1 MEIIKMPK
9 VGNTVETCLISAW
22 NVKEGDF
29 VNKGDLL
36 FSFETD
42 KTQIEQKSEVSGYVL
57 KLLYEV
63 GDEVPVFAVVAL
75 IGKLGED
82 ISNYENKT
90 LEVNLNDSQ
99 PLIENQ
105 VVQNNN
111 DNENLSSQQFF
122 ASPRAI
128 NLAQDLNVN
137 LSDIKKT
144 SGVNNRIISNDV
156 EKYYNEQADSVTQF
170 SKEENNLS
178 LTENKNKTNFTPVT
192 KTIAYSQ
199 VRKVIKKQMTLS
211 LSQAS
216 QVSVSSNVDATRLV
230 DIYKRLKNVSEVKIT
245 INDLI
250 IYALS
255 RVALEFKEVNSV
267 TNEDSYDTFN
277 YVSVSLA
284 VDRGEGLFVPV
295 IKYAS
300 EMTLSEIALASKN
313 LINKVITKT
322 LTPQD
327 SSGGTITISNVGP
340 TGVKMFTPI
349 LNWPQSTILGVGSI
363 TDEVKLKDGNFIS
376 YPQITLS
383 LTFNHNTYDGAL
395 AAKFILKLQQTL
407 ENLDLLFIK

>member
-82 ISNYENKT
+82 ISNYENNT

-111 DNENLSSQQFF
+111 DNENLSSQQLF
-122 ASPRAI
+122 ASPRAT

-137 LSDIKKT
+137 LSDIKFA

-156 EKYYNEQADSVTQF
+156 EKYYNEQIGSVTKF